1 MAVKYAIEYKSA
13 SYPYSYKFLKD
24 ANSKIKVYDRI
35 TDARKK
41 GIALI
46 KMYEAIVCVIRG
58 NDREGLVYATRTGGY
73 VYEDRNGNKSK
84 WYHLNR
90 NGTLG
95 SAIPKVNGS
104 NLIRSAFE

>member
-1 MAVKYAIEYKSA
+1 MTVKYAIEYKSA

-24 ANSKIKVYDRI
+24 ANGKIKVYDRI

-58 NDREGLVYATRTGGY
+58 NDREGLVYATRSGGY

-84 WYHLNR
+84 WYHLNK

-95 SAIPKVNGS
+95 SAISKIDFNNV
-104 NLIRSAFE
+104 IRSYY